1 MENSPLAPWLRAP
14 FYVAGAF
21 LFSGLLGATL
31 GSVMGYWDTPIAG
44 FCAAF
49 AVVLSS
55 YAAVHRFKLTV
66 SALALGTGALV
77 AYWLLRNSYWPEN
90 FPNAY
95 QPTLFPLWC
104 TYGGG
109 IIGFAFC
116 SIARA
121 RGIQS
126 TAV

>member
-1 MENSPLAPWLRAP
+1 M
-14 FYVAGAF
+14 GAF
-21 LFSGLLGATL
+21 LLSGILGAVL
-31 GSVMGYWDTPIAG
+31 GSIMGYWDTPVAG

-49 AVVLSS
+49 AVVLST
-55 YAAVHRFKLTV
+55 YAAVPRFKLAI
-66 SALALGTGALV
+66 SALAFVTGALV
-77 AYWLLRNSYWPEN
+77 AYWLLRDSYWPEN

-116 SIARA
+116 LIARA